1 MFDFKRLTMIFVIV
15 VLAFAVIMALTASQ
29 VM

>member
-1 MFDFKRLTMIFVIV
+1 MSDFKRLTMIFVIV

>member
-1 MFDFKRLTMIFVIV
+1 MSDFKRLTILFVIV
-15 VLAFAVIMALTASQ
+15 VLTFAVIMAITASQ

>member
-1 MFDFKRLTMIFVIV
+1 MSDFKRLTMIFVIV
-15 VLAFAVIMALTASQ
+15 VLAFAVIMAVTASQ

>member
-15 VLAFAVIMALTASQ
+15 VLAFAVIMALTASK